1 MRRETMI
8 EALVVDSLV
17 RILDRNRVM
26 WLNEILEQGFKGY
39 AHMSDQEL
47 QREFTSRGLS
57 LGDIEIPTDDGLP
70 CDDDAD
76 DPNLLQTRM
85 EHNRRDARAFEAS

>member
-1 MRRETMI
+1 MI

-39 AHMSDQEL
+39 AHMSDPEL
-47 QREFTSRGLS
+47 QREFASRGLS
-57 LGDIEIPTDDGLP
+57 GSDIEIPTDDRLH

-76 DPNLLQTRM
+76 DPNLLHTGLENNHRNT
-85 EHNRRDARAFEAS
+85 HAFDAS

>member
-1 MRRETMI
+1 MI

-26 WLNEILEQGFKGY
+26 WLNEILERGFKGY
-39 AHMSDQEL
+39 AHMSDPEL
-47 QREFTSRGLS
+47 QREFASRGLS
-57 LGDIEIPTDDGLP
+57 VGDIDIPTDDGQP

-76 DPNLLQTRM
+76 DPNLLHAGL
-85 EHNRRDARAFEAS
+85 EHNHRNARPFDAS

>member
-1 MRRETMI
+1 MI

-17 RILDRNRVM
+17 RILDRSRGM
-26 WLNEILEQGFKGY
+26 WLNEILERGFKGY

-47 QREFTSRGLS
+47 QREFTARGLS
-57 LGDIEIPTDDGLP
+57 LGDFEIPTDDGLT

-76 DPNLLQTRM
+76 DPHLQQTRL
-85 EHNRRDARAFEAS
+85 ERNRRDARAFEAG

>member
-1 MRRETMI
+1 MI

-26 WLNEILEQGFKGY
+26 WLNEILEQGFKGF

-47 QREFTSRGLS
+47 QWELTSRSLS
-57 LGDIEIPTDDGLP
+57 VGDIDTPIEDELP
-70 CDDDAD
+70 GDDDAD
-76 DPNLLQTRM
+76 DPNLLQTRQ
-85 EHNRRDARAFEAS
+85 EHSRRDARVFEAG